1 MKKRLAELAANRQ
14 RLLEK
19 IESQR
24 MEVAA
29 IAQRWQTP
37 LALAGMAVEAL
48 RFIRHHP
55 ILVSGGAAAL
65 LALRR
70 KGIVGMAREWWP
82 LLKSYSSPFS
92 FILKFFSSAMHAQS
106 DEHNAK
112 GDH

>member
-1 MKKRLAELAANRQ
+1 MKRRLAILAANRQ
-14 RLLEK
+14 RLSEK

-29 IAQRWQTP
+29 IARRWQTP
-37 LALAGMAVEAL
+37 VALADLGLGAL
-48 RFIRHHP
+48 HLIRNHP
-55 ILVSGGAAAL
+55 LLVSGGAAAL

-92 FILKFFSSAMHAQS
+92 FVLKFVSSATRSQG
-106 DEHNAK
+106 DERDASV
-112 GDH
+112 DH